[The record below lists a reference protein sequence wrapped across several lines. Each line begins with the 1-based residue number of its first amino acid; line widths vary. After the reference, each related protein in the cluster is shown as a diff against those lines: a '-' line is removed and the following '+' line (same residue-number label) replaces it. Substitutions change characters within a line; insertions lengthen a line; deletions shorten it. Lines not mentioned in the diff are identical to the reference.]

1 MSALA
6 AFMPQ
11 QTIWSLLR
19 RGGVYVG
26 KNTLRPV
33 VEKLQRSFS
42 TASTPRLRPGRFYG
56 FSGVSPSRLPQRG
69 QYSAQPMRPRYEP
82 QCGQRQS

>member
-26 KNTLRPV
+26 KNTLRPASVQAVRLWRTARARSRPRPV
-33 VEKLQRSFS
+33 VEKRQRSFS
-42 TASTPRLRPGRFYG
+42 TASAARQGGSFLFCG
-56 FSGVSPSRLPQRG
+56 GVPAHILL
-69 QYSAQPMRPRYEP
+69 
-82 QCGQRQS
+82 